1 MWRKPTLFTALSAAN
16 APLIHTGES
25 RRGAIGLPAHSAAE
39 LAGIGVASRM
49 IAWHKKACQS
59 PMIFMGDRR
68 QPGSANTE

>member
-25 RRGAIGLPAHSAAE
+25 GRGAIGLPAHSAAE
-39 LAGIGVASRM
+39 LAGIGATYRM
-49 IAWHKKACQS
+49 IAWHKNACQS